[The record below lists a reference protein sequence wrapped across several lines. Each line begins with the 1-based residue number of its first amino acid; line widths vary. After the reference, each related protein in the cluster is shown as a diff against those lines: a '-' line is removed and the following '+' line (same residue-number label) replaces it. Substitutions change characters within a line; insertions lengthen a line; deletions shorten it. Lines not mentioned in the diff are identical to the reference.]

1 MPCHVF
7 DQLMSIILSCLQSKY
22 AAQRCCW
29 PSCQW
34 KHDILAD
41 GGGHPNENSTQAATS
56 ILLQKE
62 RRLRLMAV
70 AAESACTR
78 VKSVGLGDIE
88 TCKGMRHTNMIQFQH
103 IPATLHR
110 KVWQYCPNSPERSAK
125 RRPWTHHRALG
136 ILPTKHPPVC
146 LQKVRMLTKCHDEE
160 HHCPLKF
167 TKASLQI
174 NNGHGTRYRSTPDK
188 AMLLYMHIY

>member
-103 IPATLHR
+103 ISSHIAQ
-110 KVWQYCPNSPERSAK
+110 KSVA
-125 RRPWTHHRALG
+125 
-136 ILPTKHPPVC
+136 ILPKQSRKECEAAAMDSSSCFRHSSNEAPSC
-146 LQKVRMLTKCHDEE
+146 LSSEGAH
-160 HHCPLKF
+160 
-167 TKASLQI
+167 A
-174 NNGHGTRYRSTPDK
+174 N
-188 AMLLYMHIY
+188 